1 MHGCLFRI
9 LQETVEMAQN
19 VERLK
24 IEFLK
29 QMQSEEER
37 MQEEIQALQK
47 KYQTEHNQF
56 QMRSESVLRAA
67 QQQFER
73 ANNVSATSLRAF
85 DTAHAVQRFA
95 QTRAMDCC
103 VPCAMRERQGRGRV
117 TGGRLF
123 ECTCWLG
130 A

>member
-1 MHGCLFRI
+1 M

-73 ANNVSATSLRAF
+73 ANNVSDTSLFAW
-85 DTAHAVQRFA
+85 DVSHELQRFV
-95 QTRAMDCC
+95 QTGAMHCC
-103 VPCAMRERQGRGRV
+103 ATCAVRDRRGRPIRERR
-117 TGGRLF
+117 GRLF
-123 ECTCWLG
+123 GYVARCRFDPSHMR
-130 A
+130 

>member
-1 MHGCLFRI
+1 MVV

-47 KYQTEHNQF
+47 KYQNEHHAF
-56 QMRSESVLRAA
+56 QERSESVLRAA
-67 QQQFER
+67 QQQFEK
-73 ANNVSATSLRAF
+73 ANNVSDYWYSIH
-85 DTAHAVQRFA
+85 TAVFS
-95 QTRAMDCC
+95 
-103 VPCAMRERQGRGRV
+103 GR
-117 TGGRLF
+117 
-123 ECTCWLG
+123 
-130 A
+130 

>member
-1 MHGCLFRI
+1 
-9 LQETVEMAQN
+9 MAQN

>member
-1 MHGCLFRI
+1 MVV

-47 KYQTEHNQF
+47 KYQNEHHDSDVSSRKRRQNHA
-56 QMRSESVLRAA
+56 RAA
-67 QQQFER
+67 PLAE
-73 ANNVSATSLRAF
+73 
-85 DTAHAVQRFA
+85 QRFN
-95 QTRAMDCC
+95 
-103 VPCAMRERQGRGRV
+103 
-117 TGGRLF
+117 
-123 ECTCWLG
+123 
-130 A
+130 